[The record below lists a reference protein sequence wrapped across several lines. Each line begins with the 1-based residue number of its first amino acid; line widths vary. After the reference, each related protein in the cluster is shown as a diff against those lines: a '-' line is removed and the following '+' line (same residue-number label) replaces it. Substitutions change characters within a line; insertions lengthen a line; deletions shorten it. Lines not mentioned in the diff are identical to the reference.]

1 MRVFPRIFGERD
13 NGSVLLSR
21 KGKSHEILHHS
32 FNPPRRCLLYTS
44 IPKDKRI
51 ERPDLLHVQRLAA
64 LVVVEQLH
72 QLACH
77 EEFLRNIAL
86 ERRLDLVVV
95 LILTQPI
102 VQRNREAELLFVR
115 GTLRQLLDSRAAQGD
130 LRCV

>member
-1 MRVFPRIFGERD
+1 M
-13 NGSVLLSR
+13 
-21 KGKSHEILHHS
+21 
-32 FNPPRRCLLYTS
+32 
-44 IPKDKRI
+44 
-51 ERPDLLHVQRLAA
+51 
-64 LVVVEQLH
+64 VVEQLH

-130 LRCV
+130 LRRFVCCTVAGRNACGKLQHLFIEERYAQLKGVCHTHAVGFQ